1 MHFALNV
8 ENEFSLDF
16 AVIGW
21 IHFFLSVRLHF
32 HALFAERSNRD
43 VQVVHI
49 EIKHGY
55 NSH

>member
-8 ENEFSLDF
+8 GNGFSLDF

-21 IHFFLSVRLHF
+21 IHFVLSVRLHF